1 MGEHYLRNQPQAFVR
16 LAHDQGRVA
25 STTIPACHR
34 HLGRRSVSRGRLYWP
49 RYCLLIGFV
58 PRYRGMRGT
67 IVGEAVVPL
76 ATPEYFFTRPFA
88 SLTRMR

>member
-34 HLGRRSVSRGRLYWP
+34 HLGRRSVVAVAY
-49 RYCLLIGFV
+49 IGNGIAFNWFRSA
-58 PRYRGMRGT
+58 RYRGMRGT

-88 SLTRMR
+88 SITRMR